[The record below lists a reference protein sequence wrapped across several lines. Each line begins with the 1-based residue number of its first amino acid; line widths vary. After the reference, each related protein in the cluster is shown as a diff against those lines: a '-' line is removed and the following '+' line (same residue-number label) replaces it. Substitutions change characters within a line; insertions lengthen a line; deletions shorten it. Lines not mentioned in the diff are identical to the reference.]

1 MMGGDR
7 TPQRVRDCGE
17 ADVVS
22 VVMQPAKTHAG
33 RVALVTG
40 ASSGLGR
47 AIAEELG
54 ARGADVVVASRNS
67 EKLREVVATIEAS
80 GGRAMAVTADMTRR
94 EDVEAAVA
102 ATVERFG
109 AVDDVLFNTGGPKLG
124 SFLSLT
130 DEDWLAGLDATL
142 LSFIRTVRAAVPVL
156 RAAPDRPAHIVA
168 ILSSS
173 VKEGI
178 DNLTMSN
185 TYRPAIAALI
195 KTLARELGPRHIL
208 VNGVAPGR
216 FMTERVVEVDRDVAA
231 RRGISVEAARAE
243 TEARIPLGRYGD
255 PRELAR
261 VAAFLMGPENTY
273 VTGQTLL
280 VDGGMVRGL

>member
-1 MMGGDR
+1 MSHSTSAQD
-7 TPQRVRDCGE
+7 
-17 ADVVS
+17 
-22 VVMQPAKTHAG
+22 HAG

-47 AIAEELG
+47 AVAEELA
-54 ARGADVVVASRNS
+54 ARGASVLLASRNR
-67 EKLREVVATIEAS
+67 EKLAAAVAAIEAA
-80 GGRAMAVTADMTRR
+80 GGRAAAFAADMTRR
-94 EDVEAAVA
+94 ADIEAAVA
-102 ATVERFG
+102 AAVERFG
-109 AVDDVLFNTGGPKLG
+109 ALDAVLFNTGGPKLG

-130 DEDWLAGLDATL
+130 DEDWLEGMDATL
-142 LSFIRTVRAAVPVL
+142 LAFIRTVRAAVPVL
-156 RAAPDRPAHIVA
+156 RAAPDRPAHILA

-195 KTLARELGPRHIL
+195 RTLARELGPRHIL

-216 FMTERVVEVDRDVAA
+216 FMTERVVEVDRDAAA
-231 RRGISVEAARAE
+231 RRGITEEEARAE
-243 TEARIPLGRYGD
+243 MEARIPLGRYGR
-255 PRELAR
+255 PRELGR

-280 VDGGMVRGL
+280 VDGGLVRGL